1 MILLKSTWYDSWNT
15 FWRGLLSKVV
25 GGCFIFTLTHQ
36 AELSYLRLWNW
47 IIRSLT
53 SIKTSHEKYS
63 NKLSMKALEGWKYT
77 LVDSTSRIQIVLEW
91 VFLQVILRNS
101 CYSQITCKW
110 NGTFFM
116 YWQELAHTGM
126 YWPVLTLLAYEWGGG
141 GEEIWGI
148 YYFDHFLTDITQFE
162 FPDTFAVPWLA
173 QFVLTFDQSQHLQKK
188 LIGDKKLTIFL

>member
-1 MILLKSTWYDSWNT
+1 MVKP
-15 FWRGLLSKVV
+15 
-25 GGCFIFTLTHQ
+25 
-36 AELSYLRLWNW
+36 LSYFLQTQYKPNH
-47 IIRSLT
+47 
-53 SIKTSHEKYS
+53 IKKYS

-101 CYSQITCKW
+101 CYSQITRKW

-141 GEEIWGI
+141 EEIWGI
-148 YYFDHFLTDITQFE
+148 YYLFRPFFDRYHPIWISRHFCSALIGPICFDFWSISA
-162 FPDTFAVPWLA
+162 FA
-173 QFVLTFDQSQHLQKK
+173 KK